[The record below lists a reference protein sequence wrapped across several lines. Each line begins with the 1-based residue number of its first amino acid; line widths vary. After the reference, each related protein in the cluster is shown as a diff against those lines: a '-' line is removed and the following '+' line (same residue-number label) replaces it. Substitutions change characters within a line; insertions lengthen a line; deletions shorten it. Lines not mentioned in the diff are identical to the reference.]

1 MALKKTVKKRR
12 RAKRKVISME
22 TITEAL
28 QAENELSSSNKR
40 ALTKLASAEKDVA
53 RQDKLVESNS
63 DKVAKVRASVAN
75 AKTPAS
81 KEKAKER
88 LAAAQAKLKEVKA
101 ARAAAIAEQRK
112 AERLAK
118 GLYMAMQK
126 ARVKMVKEYEKA
138 AKSLEKAAGKTRRRR
153 RSKKKAVA
161 PAATATAVA
170 VAVE

>member
-28 QAENELSSSNKR
+28 QAETALSSSNNR
-40 ALTKLASAEKDVA
+40 ALTKLASAEKAVA

-63 DKVAKVRASVAN
+63 EKVTKARAAVAN

-101 ARAAAIAEQRK
+101 ARTAAMAEQRK

-118 GLYMAMQK
+118 GLYAAMQK
-126 ARVKMVKEYEKA
+126 ARTKMVKEYEKA

-153 RSKKKAVA
+153 RSKKKA
-161 PAATATAVA
+161 AVSA
-170 VAVE
+170 

>member
-12 RAKRKVISME
+12 RAKRKVLSID

-28 QAENELSSSNKR
+28 QAEIALSSSNKR
-40 ALTKLASAEKDVA
+40 ALTKLATAENAVD
-53 RQDKLVESNS
+53 RQEKLVESNGE
-63 DKVAKVRASVAN
+63 KVIKARAAVAN

-88 LAAAQAKLKEVKA
+88 LADAQAKLKEIKA
-101 ARAAAIAEQRK
+101 ARTAAMAEKRK

-126 ARVKMVKEYEKA
+126 SRAKMVKEYEKT
-138 AKSLEKAAGKTRRRR
+138 AKSLEKAAEKTRRRR
-153 RSKKKAVA
+153 RSRKKA
-161 PAATATAVA
+161 AVSA
-170 VAVE
+170 

>member
-12 RAKRKVISME
+12 RAKRKVVSME

-28 QAENELSSSNKR
+28 LAETTLSSSNKR
-40 ALTKLASAEKDVA
+40 ALSKLDAAEKAVA
-53 RQDKLVESNS
+53 RQDQLVESNS
-63 DKVAKVRASVAN
+63 EKVAKARAAVAS

-88 LAAAQAKLKEVKA
+88 LAAAQTKLKEIKA
-101 ARAAAIAEQRK
+101 ARTAAVAEQRK

-138 AKSLEKAAGKTRRRR
+138 AKVLEKAAGKTRRRR

-161 PAATATAVA
+161 PAA
-170 VAVE
+170 E

>member
-28 QAENELSSSNKR
+28 QAEISLSSFNQR
-40 ALTKLASAEKDVA
+40 ALARLSSAVKAVE
-53 RQDKLVESNS
+53 RQDSSVETSS
-63 DKVAKVRASVAN
+63 ERVTKARAAVAN

-88 LAAAQAKLKEVKA
+88 LAVAQSKLKEVKA
-101 ARAAAIAEQRK
+101 ARASAVSEQRK

-118 GLYMAMQK
+118 GLYTAMQK
-126 ARVKMVKEYEKA
+126 SQAKMVKEFEKS
-138 AKSLEKAAGKTRRRR
+138 AKSLEKAANKTTRRRR

-161 PAATATAVA
+161 TA
-170 VAVE
+170 

>member
-1 MALKKTVKKRR
+1 MTLKKTVKKRR
-12 RAKRKVISME
+12 RAKRQVISIE

-28 QAENELSSSNKR
+28 QAENELSASNKR
-40 ALTKLASAEKDVA
+40 ALNKLALAEKAVA
-53 RQDKLVESNS
+53 GQDKLVESSNQ
-63 DKVAKVRASVAN
+63 KVVKARTAAAN

-101 ARAAAIAEQRK
+101 ARAAAIADQRK

-126 ARVKMVKEYEKA
+126 TRVKMVKEYEKA
-138 AKSLEKAAGKTRRRR
+138 AKSLEKAAEKTRRRR

-161 PAATATAVA
+161 PA
-170 VAVE
+170 EII